1 LSLENVMPG
10 FDQTLFWA
18 ILLLLLGISCLVLE
32 MFLPSGG
39 LLGVLAGLSIVG
51 AITLAFMSGPIQGL
65 VMTLLVTM
73 LIPIMLGVAVKL
85 WPETPLGRLILLRR
99 PQGADE
105 VLPQTE
111 AYRTI
116 NALIGKR
123 GVAKSMM
130 LPSGVVT
137 VDGKSYDAVSNGLPI
152 EPGQNVRVIA
162 IDTQRLVVRVDEEP
176 FKEAVPA
183 IEQTLTDTPL
193 SQSPLSQSP
202 LPGIEDPFA

>member
-1 LSLENVMPG
+1 MPG

-18 ILLLLLGISCLVLE
+18 VLLLLLGIGCLVLE
-32 MFLPSGG
+32 MFVPSGG
-39 LLGVLAGLSIVG
+39 LLGILAALSIVG
-51 AITLAFMSGPIQGL
+51 AIALAFMSGPIQGL
-65 VMTLLVTM
+65 VMTLFVTL
-73 LIPIMLGVAVKL
+73 LIPVMLGVAVKF

-123 GVAKSMM
+123 GVAKSLM
-130 LPSGVVT
+130 LPSGVVM
-137 VDGKSYDAVSNGLPI
+137 VEGKTYDAVSNGLPI
-152 EPGQNVRVIA
+152 DPGQNVRVIA
-162 IDTQRLVVRVDEEP
+162 IDTQRLVVRVDDEP
-176 FKEAVPA
+176 FKEPLPAV
-183 IEQTLTDTPL
+183 EQAASDAPL
-193 SQSPLSQSP
+193 GQSP

>member
-1 LSLENVMPG
+1 MPG

-32 MFLPSGG
+32 MFIPSGG

-51 AITLAFMSGPIQGL
+51 AISLAFMSGPIQGL
-65 VMTLLVTM
+65 VMTLFVTM
-73 LIPIMLGVAVKL
+73 LIPVMLAVAVKF

-111 AYRTI
+111 AYRTM

-123 GVAKSMM
+123 GVAKSLM
-130 LPSGVVT
+130 LPSGVVL
-137 VDGKSYDAVSNGLPI
+137 VEGKTYDAVSNGLPI
-152 EPGQNVRVIA
+152 DPGQNVRVIA
-162 IDTQRLVVRVDEEP
+162 IDTQRLVVRVDDEP
-176 FKEAVPA
+176 FKEPLPA
-183 IEQTLTDTPL
+183 IEQAAGET
-193 SQSPLSQSP
+193 PLSQSP

>member
-1 LSLENVMPG
+1 MPG

-32 MFLPSGG
+32 MFIPSGG
-39 LLGVLAGLSIVG
+39 LLGVLAALSIVG
-51 AITLAFMSGPIQGL
+51 AITLAFMSGPVQGL
-65 VMTLLVTM
+65 VMTLFVTM
-73 LIPIMLGVAVKL
+73 LIPIMLGVAVKF

-123 GVAKSMM
+123 GVAKSVM

-137 VDGKSYDAVSNGLPI
+137 VEGKSYDAVSNGLPI
-152 EPGQNVRVIA
+152 EPGQNVRVIG
-162 IDTQRLVVRVDEEP
+162 IDTQRLVVRVDDEP
-176 FKEAVPA
+176 FKEPVPA
-183 IEQTLTDTPL
+183 VEQASVAET
-193 SQSPLSQSP
+193 PLSQSP

>member
-1 LSLENVMPG
+1 MPG

-18 ILLLLLGISCLVLE
+18 ILLLLLGVGCLVLE
-32 MFLPSGG
+32 MFIPSGG
-39 LLGVLAGLSIVG
+39 LLGVLAGLSIIG

-65 VMTLLVTM
+65 VMTLFVTL
-73 LIPIMLGVAVKL
+73 LIPVMLGIAVKF

-123 GVAKSMM
+123 GVAKSLM
-130 LPSGVVT
+130 LPSGVVM
-137 VDGKSYDAVSNGLPI
+137 VEGKTYDAVSNGLPI
-152 EPGQNVRVIA
+152 DPGQNVRVIA
-162 IDTQRLVVRVDEEP
+162 IDTQRLVVRVDDEP
-176 FKEAVPA
+176 FKEPLPAV
-183 IEQTLTDTPL
+183 EQATGDA
-193 SQSPLSQSP
+193 PLSQSP

>member
-1 LSLENVMPG
+1 MPG
-10 FDQTLFWA
+10 FDQTLLWA

-32 MFLPSGG
+32 MFIPSGG
-39 LLGVLAGLSIVG
+39 LLGVLAALSIIG
-51 AITLAFMSGPIQGL
+51 AIALAFMTGPIQGI
-65 VMTLLVTM
+65 VMTMFVTL
-73 LIPIMLGVAVKL
+73 LIPIMLAVAVKL

-130 LPSGVVT
+130 LPSGVVL
-137 VDGKSYDAVSNGLPI
+137 VEGKNYDAVSNGLPI
-152 EPGQNVRVIA
+152 EPGQKVRVIG

-176 FKEAVPA
+176 FKEPVPS
-183 IEQTLTDTPL
+183 IEQASGETPL
-193 SQSPLSQSP
+193 TESP

>member
-1 LSLENVMPG
+1 MPG

-32 MFLPSGG
+32 MFIPSGG

-51 AITLAFMSGPIQGL
+51 AISLAFMSGPIQGL
-65 VMTLLVTM
+65 VMTLFVTM
-73 LIPIMLGVAVKL
+73 LIPVMLAVAVKF

-111 AYRTI
+111 AYRTM

-123 GVAKSMM
+123 GVAKSLM
-130 LPSGVVT
+130 LPSGVVL
-137 VDGKSYDAVSNGLPI
+137 VEGKTYDAVSNGLPI
-152 EPGQNVRVIA
+152 DPGQNVRVIA
-162 IDTQRLVVRVDEEP
+162 IDTQRLVVRVDAGGRRDAAEP
-176 FKEAVPA
+176 IAA
-183 IEQTLTDTPL
+183 A
-193 SQSPLSQSP
+193 
-202 LPGIEDPFA
+202 GN

>member
-1 LSLENVMPG
+1 MPG

-32 MFLPSGG
+32 MFIPSGG

-51 AITLAFMSGPIQGL
+51 AIILAFMAGPVQGL
-65 VMTLLVTM
+65 VMTLFVTM
-73 LIPIMLGVAVKL
+73 LIPIMLGVAVKF

-99 PQGADE
+99 PHGADE
-105 VLPQTE
+105 VLPETE

-123 GVAKSMM
+123 GLAKSVM

-137 VDGKSYDAVSNGLPI
+137 VEGKTYDAVSNGLPI
-152 EPGQNVRVIA
+152 EPGQNVRVIG
-162 IDTQRLVVRVDEEP
+162 IDTQRLVVRVDDEP
-176 FKEAVPA
+176 FKEPVPA
-183 IEQTLTDTPL
+183 VEQTSGDA
-193 SQSPLSQSP
+193 PLSQSP